1 MIKVALFIIVCSGLA
16 NECMPPYEAAILQDH
31 NDCMIRGYSESS
43 RVINEIGQ
51 EETNKNLIYIRFICK
66 PITITES

>member
-16 NECMPPYEAAILQDH
+16 NECMPPYEAAIQQDH
-31 NDCMIRGYSESS
+31 NDCMKRGYSESS